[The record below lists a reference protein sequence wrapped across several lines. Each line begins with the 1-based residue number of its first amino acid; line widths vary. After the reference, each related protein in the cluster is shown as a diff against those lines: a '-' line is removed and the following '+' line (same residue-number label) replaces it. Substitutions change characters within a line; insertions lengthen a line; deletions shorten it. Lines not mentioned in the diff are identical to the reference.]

1 MQYASV
7 LDATRI
13 SDGEFVMLKAVRR
26 NDHPFEVEIARY
38 LMSEPLRSDPMNHC
52 VPILDVLSVQDE
64 PRDIIVMPLLRP
76 FSDPPFDTFGEVIEC
91 LRQLFEVLGFALNLS
106 TTEVLILGSLFHA

>member
-7 LDATRI
+7 LDATRV
-13 SDGEFVMLKAVRR
+13 SDGESVMLKAIRR

-52 VPILDVLSVQDE
+52 VPILNVLAVPDE
-64 PRDIIVMPLLRP
+64 ERDIIVMPLLRRY
-76 FSDPPFDTFGEVIEC
+76 SDPPFQTFGEVVDC
-91 LRQLFEVLGFALNLS
+91 LRQLFEVLDLGLNAS
-106 TTEVLILGSLFHA
+106 AADILILGPLFHA

>member
-52 VPILDVLSVQDE
+52 VPILDVLNVPDD

-76 FSDPPFDTFGEVIEC
+76 FSDPPFETFGEVVGC
-91 LRQLFEVLGFALNLS
+91 LRQLFEVLVVTLS
-106 TTEVLILGSLFHA
+106 PSAADTLILGSLFHA

>member
-13 SDGEFVMLKAVRR
+13 SDGEFVMLKSIRR

-38 LMSEPLRSDPMNHC
+38 LMSEPLRLDPMNHC
-52 VPILDVLSVQDE
+52 VPILDVLAVPE
-64 PRDIIVMPLLRP
+64 EERDIIVMPLLRRY
-76 FSDPPFDTFGEVIEC
+76 SDPPFQTFGEAVEC
-91 LRQLFEVLGFALNLS
+91 IRQLFEVLDLPFGASPADIFM
-106 TTEVLILGSLFHA
+106 LGSLFHA